1 MHPIQQRNF
10 VSGST
15 PETVYFTLLSVSK
28 EKKEMKVMAITNEKG
43 GVGKTTTAVSLAYEL
58 KQLGKSVLLIDNDPQ
73 SNLTTHCGT
82 RNPQKEGFYSLTKL
96 YEIILENLSG
106 NNWTD
111 DGWDQEPLPPIE
123 KVVIQKNGFN
133 YISADLN
140 LESAERQMYIT
151 SGTDRIMED
160 VINKYADSYDYV
172 LIDCRPS
179 LGKLTVNAMAVSDSI
194 IIVMPC
200 EHYAIEGMN
209 SLLRSIK
216 TVKKRLNHKIQ
227 IEGILLTQYQGRH
240 ILTQDLSKI
249 IRDQIGKQINI
260 FKNVIPT
267 SVKVKEAVALN
278 KAIGEYKPDNPAAI
292 GYKELAIEII
302 KEKRSKR

>member
-1 MHPIQQRNF
+1 MHPIQQRNL

-28 EKKEMKVMAITNEKG
+28 ENKEMKVMAITNEKG

-111 DGWDQEPLPPIE
+111 DGLDQEPLPPIE

-160 VINKYADSYDYV
+160 VINKYADGYDYV

-292 GYKELAIEII
+292 GYKGLALEII
-302 KEKRSKR
+302 KEKKE

>member
-1 MHPIQQRNF
+1 
-10 VSGST
+10 
-15 PETVYFTLLSVSK
+15 
-28 EKKEMKVMAITNEKG
+28 MKVMAITNEKG

-111 DGWDQEPLPPIE
+111 DGLDQEPLPPIE

-160 VINKYADSYDYV
+160 VINKYADGYDYV

-216 TVKKRLNHKIQ
+216 TVKKRLNHKIK

-260 FKNVIPT
+260 FKSVIPT
-267 SVKVKEAVALN
+267 SVKVKESVALN

-292 GYKELAIEII
+292 GYKELALEII
-302 KEKRSKR
+302 KEKKE

>member
-1 MHPIQQRNF
+1 MHPIQQRNL

-28 EKKEMKVMAITNEKG
+28 ENKEMKVMAITNEKG

-82 RNPQKEGFYSLTKL
+82 RNPPKEGFYSLTKL

-111 DGWDQEPLPPIE
+111 DGLDQEPLPPIE

-160 VINKYADSYDYV
+160 VINKYADGYDYV

-292 GYKELAIEII
+292 GYKGLALEII
-302 KEKRSKR
+302 KEKKE